1 MWYWNW
7 IRNIAGRPFTTGYPT
22 EQDPLVAEM
31 ACAQGE
37 EVRVLIPPTPSD
49 RPLLTSMAIRQL
61 DAGSCN
67 GCESE
72 LSLLPSPYY
81 DFSRYGYTFIASPKH
96 ADLLVVTGIIT
107 EPMIRV
113 ILEAYDQLPE
123 PKRVVA
129 VGSCAV
135 DGSPL
140 QRIRG
145 LTHRLHDLVP
155 VAVEVV
161 GCPPSPGTLLRGLRA
176 AVERVAESGADTP
189 VKVGEAR

>member
-1 MWYWNW
+1 MWYWHW
-7 IRNIAGRPFTTGYPT
+7 IRNMARRPFTTGYPT

-31 ACAQGE
+31 ARARGE
-37 EVRVLIPPTPSD
+37 CVRVLIPPTPAD
-49 RPLLTSMAIRQL
+49 RILTTSMAIRQL

-81 DFSRYGYTFIASPKH
+81 DFSRYGYTFTPSPKH
-96 ADLLVVTGIIT
+96 ADLLVVTGIVT
-107 EPMIRV
+107 KPMIQV
-113 ILEAYDQLPE
+113 ILEAYNQLPE

-129 VGSCAV
+129 VGNCAV
-135 DGSPL
+135 DGSPF
-140 QRIRG
+140 QRISG
-145 LTHRLHDLVP
+145 LTHRLHDVVP

-176 AVERVAESGADTP
+176 VVETIAESDEGAP
-189 VKVGEAR
+189 AEGGEAR